1 MFSFGCLFIK
11 SAEFLQASDSDKLEL
26 GIVVPEFVALS
37 GIFFIGKT
45 SVIYGGI
52 AFGFS
57 MLGLI
62 LPDTF
67 IVGNPLEVSGITPE
81 HVIGHIMFGLVAGI
95 ASFSF
100 RYAILS
106 GLFPIILDFDHWIQ
120 FFGIEMIPRMAHSI
134 TFGFIAVIVMMAL
147 FGRKDLRLG
156 AIAIAAVFS
165 HMSFDIFLGGTTEFP
180 IFVPFIS
187 QSVTF
192 SGLDWIFFEVLAIVI
207 IFVASIIVIK
217 KQKVKLF

>member
-1 MFSFGCLFIK
+1 LCLKF
-11 SAEFLQASDSDKLEL
+11 
-26 GIVVPEFVALS
+26 VVLS
-37 GIFFIGKT
+37 SVFFITKT
-45 SVIYGGI
+45 SIVYGSI

-57 MLGLI
+57 MLGVI
-62 LPDTF
+62 LPGSF
-67 IVGNPLEVSGITPE
+67 IVGNPLEVSGVTPE
-81 HVIGHIMFGLVAGI
+81 HIIGHIMWGLVAGI

-100 RYAILS
+100 RHAILS

-134 TFGFIAVIVMMAL
+134 TFGFIAVGVMMIL
-147 FGRKDLRLG
+147 FGRNDLRLG

-180 IFVPFIS
+180 VFVPFSS

-192 SGLDWIFFEVLAIVI
+192 SGTDWIFFEFLAIAI
-207 IFVASIIVIK
+207 IFVTSIIFLK
-217 KQKVKLF
+217 KQKIKAFRD

>member
-1 MFSFGCLFIK
+1 LSL
-11 SAEFLQASDSDKLEL
+11 
-26 GIVVPEFVALS
+26 EFVALS
-37 GIFFIGKT
+37 SVFFIGKT
-45 SVIYGGI
+45 SLIYGSI
-52 AFGFS
+52 AFAFS
-57 MLGLI
+57 LLGVI
-62 LPDTF
+62 LPGAF
-67 IVGNPLEVSGITPE
+67 LVGNPLEVSGITPE
-81 HVIGHIMFGLVAGI
+81 HIIGHILWGLVAGI

-100 RYAILS
+100 RYAILA

-134 TFGFIAVIVMMAL
+134 TFGFIAIGVMMIL

-180 IFVPFIS
+180 VLVPFIS

-192 SGLDWIFFEVLAIVI
+192 SGLDWIFFEVLSIAI
-207 IFVASIIVIK
+207 IFVASIIVLR
-217 KQKVKLF
+217 KQKIKVF